1 MIFNDLS
8 CHTQFFQKS
17 IYSFTA
23 KLNLVNPWDHSP
35 FSYLRMIWIKFT
47 SQHETQKNCVLS
59 FLCSSTE
66 MFSFLDGWRKD
77 IKGKLH
83 ILFYSTP
90 FLATTAAPF
99 SCQRHL
105 FQLAIDKLDNYAEH
119 VFKVSIWELK
129 KIESNINFF

>member
-1 MIFNDLS
+1 MG
-8 CHTQFFQKS
+8 
-17 IYSFTA
+17 Y
-23 KLNLVNPWDHSP
+23 SP
-35 FSYLRMIWIKFT
+35 FSYLRMIWIKLT

-59 FLCSSTE
+59 FLCSSTT

-99 SCQRHL
+99 PCQRHL

-129 KIESNINFF
+129 KIENNINFFNVLFNLFICKLNIVIGLMSHSKLFYYGYL

>member
-1 MIFNDLS
+1 MIS

-35 FSYLRMIWIKFT
+35 FSYLRMIWINWHHNMKHKRIVFCLFCVV
-47 SQHETQKNCVLS
+47 QQKC
-59 FLCSSTE
+59 FLFW
-66 MFSFLDGWRKD
+66 MDGKD

-129 KIESNINFF
+129 KIENNINFS